1 MTLFLSAFFA
11 GLAAGILSELFAG
24 RRKTMDEIDEQ
35 EGTGR
40 HDERLQRKDNR

>member
-1 MTLFLSAFFA
+1 MMLFLSGFFA
-11 GLAAGILSELFAG
+11 GLAAGALLELFAG
-24 RRKTMDEIDEQ
+24 RCKAMDEIDEQ